1 MALKLNGRILFFNN
15 PGSYQGVQS
24 LQSGNFVKGGL
35 RNRNAG
41 GFERIFSGYPNGY
54 LAPQGFILPDNDGS
68 ISSYTRANELISK
81 LDTNLVPARPMTA
94 TSSMVITVTD
104 AQLDQI
110 VSAVANGT
118 LTIQKLDAILAGAAA
133 LDADGTMNLTSSAA
147 SGAIFS
153 VTANSSGL
161 LSVGVSL
168 TALAFMDADAGGA
181 TPLSPEGLAFEMLDN
196 QDIETGYSLRES
208 LKLMLSAMAGKLSGA
223 GTTTVTIRDIND
235 LKDRITAIVDT
246 NGNRTS
252 VTKDVT

>member
-1 MALKLNGRILFFNN
+1 VGLVRNGRSIFQN

-24 LQSGNFVKGGL
+24 LQTGNSIKGGL

-41 GFERIFSGYPNGY
+41 GFERIFSAYPNGY
-54 LAPQGFILPDNDGS
+54 LASNGFILPDNDGS
-68 ISSYTRANELISK
+68 ISSYTRSNEIISK
-81 LDTNLVPARPMTA
+81 LDANLVPARPMIA

-110 VSAVANGT
+110 VSAVASGT

-133 LDADGTMNLTSSAA
+133 LSADGTLNLTSSAS

-153 VTANSSGL
+153 VTASATGQ

-196 QDIETGYSLRES
+196 QDIETGYSFRKSLRLILSS
-208 LKLMLSAMAGKLSGA
+208 LSGKLSGA
-223 GTTTVTIRDIND
+223 GTSTVTIRNVTDT
-235 LKDRITAIVDT
+235 KDRITATVDS
-246 NGNRTS
+246 NGNRLS
-252 VTKDVT
+252 VTTDVS